1 MKKDSENIPRVG
13 TGIMIKRGGK
23 VLLGNRKNTHGDGE
37 WSFPGGKL
45 EYWES
50 IRNCALREIKEEC
63 GVKVKNLV
71 FQNVLNVKK
80 YDRHFV
86 AVGFLAE
93 WKSGEPKVLEPDKF
107 YEWKWFDLK
116 KLPKNLFYATKLMI
130 KGYKNKQVYFDA

>member
-1 MKKDSENIPRVG
+1 MKKNFEKIPRVG
-13 TGIMIKRGGK
+13 TGIMIEREGK
-23 VLLGNRKNTHGDGE
+23 VLLGKRKNTHGSGE
-37 WSFPGGKL
+37 WGFPGGKL

-50 IRNCALREIKEEC
+50 VKDCALREIKEEC

-86 AVGFLAE
+86 VVGFLAE

-116 KLPKNLFYATKLMI
+116 KLPKNLFYATKMMM
-130 KGYKNKQVYFDA
+130 KGYKNKQVYLDA